1 MKFKKQ
7 VKKGDL
13 RPKKLHYTDDELDNS
28 STNTDSGINVQLG
41 QSNDMFHKQRA
52 TKCNRLD
59 CSQSQMR
66 RLRAKLDRIK
76 MQTDDKENDKSIVQ
90 NSRNNT
96 IVQESVGRYTK
107 CEKTHTYTSRTKE
120 AGTKGKLTHFRV

>member
-13 RPKKLHYTDDELDNS
+13 RPKKLNYTDDELDGS
-28 STNTDSGINVQLG
+28 STKTDSGINVQFD

-66 RLRAKLDRIK
+66 RLRAKLDKIK
-76 MQTDDKENDKSIVQ
+76 MRTDDKENDKSIVE
-90 NSRNNT
+90 NSRHNV
-96 IVQESVGRYTK
+96 VQESVGRYTR
-107 CEKTHTYTSRTKE
+107 CEKMHTHTPRTKE
-120 AGTKGKLTHFRV
+120 TGANGKLTHFRV